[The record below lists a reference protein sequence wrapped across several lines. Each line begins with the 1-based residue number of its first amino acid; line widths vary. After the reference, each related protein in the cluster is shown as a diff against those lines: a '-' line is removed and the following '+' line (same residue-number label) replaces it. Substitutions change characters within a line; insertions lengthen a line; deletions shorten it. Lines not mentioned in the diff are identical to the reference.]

1 MPKILNYELQC
12 MKHSL
17 FILLFIGLLSC
28 SDKKNNVERL
38 QKTPPQESSIQPKNT
53 DEQQEILT
61 MKPYKTLEDDIL
73 ILKNVA
79 LCNCLGQEYAR
90 IKKQNPHT
98 YTWIPDGTLG
108 GYVQCS
114 NLDLEWIVANPTL
127 DKLVSQWLDKPYY
140 NMYQRNAPQ
149 KAYPTYMKCL
159 DFYNSEGLKEYLD
172 SVRKELKERYADNQQ
187 YIAPDTKTAPAT
199 YYKKPLLQKKHK
211 TVEDKWLLLKNIA
224 FCDCMEYEA
233 EQISQQAPDQ
243 YHLAFD
249 NSIAAYSSALDSSL
263 TKEIPALT
271 RLVEKWH
278 QKPYEARPLEE
289 DTAKNY
295 LIIMKC
301 IDFYNSKTLEK
312 HIDSLKQLTI
322 NN

>member
-1 MPKILNYELQC
+1 
-12 MKHSL
+12 
-17 FILLFIGLLSC
+17 
-28 SDKKNNVERL
+28 
-38 QKTPPQESSIQPKNT
+38 
-53 DEQQEILT
+53 
-61 MKPYKTLEDDIL
+61 
-73 ILKNVA
+73 
-79 LCNCLGQEYAR
+79 
-90 IKKQNPHT
+90 
-98 YTWIPDGTLG
+98 
-108 GYVQCS
+108 
-114 NLDLEWIVANPTL
+114 
-127 DKLVSQWLDKPYY
+127 
-140 NMYQRNAPQ
+140 
-149 KAYPTYMKCL
+149 MKCL

-211 TVEDKWLLLKNIA
+211 TLEDKWLLLKNIT

-278 QKPYEARPLEE
+278 QKPYEARPSEE